1 MLSLQIKTILPGI
14 SSSDNIRKSGEF
26 GASLGI
32 DPILPDTDGGI
43 RPSGLIRPVQY
54 AKFSDSNIDATP
66 LFIITNPKTAVIY
79 VILTN
84 GKIVS
89 YDSSL
94 ANEALA
100 GTLTGGTA
108 HGAEYYDNY
117 LYIARATDI
126 ACFGPLDG
134 SATINQ
140 DFWTGSGTR
149 DLTLAALTN
158 TTYPSINSI
167 TIPNHFMWRH
177 TDGALYICNVLSSN
191 KGSLNKIKTTKT
203 TVEGDTNNGS
213 EADTLD
219 FDYGWWPVVGISFGV
234 YVLVAFIEGTD
245 TSIMQKPARLVLWDT
260 VSDSFEDVTIDK
272 NFKEPIIS
280 ALQPLD
286 DGSIMIFSGKGGTT
300 KGCRV
305 DRFYSLNSVQHIGY
319 FPDLYPPL
327 PGAVDFYAGRTAF
340 GSGCSVPASSG
351 CVVGIGSPLPEIPC
365 GTHNIVKSILL
376 GSSPMVSALKYVQ
389 QDNIDSGIIIGAKDA
404 SSYQMEKKI
413 DSTNTSLAIK
423 IYFDNASSN
432 ITLAT
437 INNTSIRWASKR
449 KINIKSRN
457 LIGRKDFYIQF
468 EWQNGCIYR
477 TEKEIVMNKN
487 GRFGI
492 TEIEFD
498 FATALPALAGSASA
512 FLGAIELPITIK
524 INEQI

>member
-1 MLSLQIKTILPGI
+1 MIALQIKTILPGI

-32 DPILPDTDGGI
+32 DPILPSEDGGI

-54 AKFSDSNIDATP
+54 AKFSGSNIDATP
-66 LFIITNPKTAVIY
+66 LFIITNPKTAIIY

-89 YDSSL
+89 YNSSL
-94 ANEALA
+94 ANETLV

-108 HGAEYYDNY
+108 HGAEYYDNALY
-117 LYIARATDI
+117 LARGADIARLY
-126 ACFGPLDG
+126 PLNG
-134 SATINQ
+134 SATLTQ
-140 DFWTGSGTR
+140 DYWTST
-149 DLTLAALTN
+149 LSLAALTSAA
-158 TTYPSINSI
+158 YPSINGI

-177 TDGALYICNVLSSN
+177 TDGVLYICNVLSSN
-191 KGSLNKIKTTKT
+191 KGSLNKIKTKKT

-219 FDYGWWPVVGISFGV
+219 FDYGWWPVVGCSFGT
-234 YVLVAFIEGTD
+234 YVLMAFIEGTD
-245 TSIMQKPARLVLWDT
+245 TSILQKPARLALWDT

-286 DGSIMIFSGKGGTT
+286 DGSIMIFSGKGGTI

-327 PGAVDFYAGRTAF
+327 SGAVDFYAGRTVF
-340 GSGCSVPASSG
+340 GSGCSIPASAG
-351 CVVGIGSPLPEIPC
+351 CVMGVGSPLPEIPC

-376 GSSPMVSALKYVQ
+376 GSSPIVSALKYVQ

-413 DSTNTSLAIK
+413 DSINTSLVIK
-423 IYFDNASSN
+423 AYFDNASSN

-437 INNTSIRWASKR
+437 INNISIRWASKR

-457 LIGRKDFYIQF
+457 LIGRKDFYLQF

-477 TEKEIVMNKN
+477 TEKEIVMSKN